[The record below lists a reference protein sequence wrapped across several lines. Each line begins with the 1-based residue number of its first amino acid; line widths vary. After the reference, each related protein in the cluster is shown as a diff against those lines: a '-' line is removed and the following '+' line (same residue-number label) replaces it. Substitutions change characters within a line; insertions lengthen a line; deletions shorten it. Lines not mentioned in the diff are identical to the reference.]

1 VDGQNLANARVSL
14 PRTVS
19 SVGQADN
26 RAAATHEDALS
37 GAATGI
43 STYTLLLLNARCLIY
58 RQLRIEVNCADWK
71 MRSFLV
77 IAWPRTLLMISILK
91 RALHIDELVAFQG

>member
-1 VDGQNLANARVSL
+1 VDGQNLENALVSL

-43 STYTLLLLNARCLIY
+43 SAYTQLLLNARCLIY

-71 MRSFLV
+71 MRSL
-77 IAWPRTLLMISILK
+77 PGDR
-91 RALHIDELVAFQG
+91 VASHSAHDLDFEACSAYR